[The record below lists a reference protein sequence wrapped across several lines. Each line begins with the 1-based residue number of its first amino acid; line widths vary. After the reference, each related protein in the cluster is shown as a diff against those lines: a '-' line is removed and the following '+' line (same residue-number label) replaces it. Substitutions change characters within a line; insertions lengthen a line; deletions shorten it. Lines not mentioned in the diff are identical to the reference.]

1 MAVRIITPP
10 KGTLVSLNDLKRHLR
25 VSWTDEDDYINAL
38 NLAAQN
44 LVETWTQRRYL
55 AQVLE
60 QVLDHWNDPMVLPVA
75 PAAGSIGASITSVV
89 YTASDG
95 STQTLD
101 PSYYWDRPHGET
113 RAVVRRWFV
122 MYPWLGDGAERVV
135 IRFAITGLQGDV
147 PPGIQHAIKLLVSHW
162 REHREAVSGVDG
174 RDSAAPLPLGVRE
187 LLTAERWD
195 G

>member
-1 MAVRIITPP
+1 MAVRIITPAS
-10 KGTLVSLNDLKRHLR
+10 GSLVSLSDMKLHLR
-25 VSWTDEDDYINAL
+25 VSWTDEDAYINAL
-38 NLAAQN
+38 ILAAQA
-44 LVETWTQRRYL
+44 LVENWTQRRYL
-55 AQVLE
+55 AQTLE

-75 PAAGSIGASITSVV
+75 PGLGSTGASIVSVV

-135 IRFAITGLQGDV
+135 IRFTISGAYTDV
-147 PPGIQHAIKLLVSHW
+147 PPAIQHGIKLLVSHW

-187 LLTAERWD
+187 LLTAERWAE
-195 G
+195 

>member
-1 MAVRIITPP
+1 MAVRIITPAS
-10 KGTLVSLNDLKRHLR
+10 GSLVSLSDMKLHLR
-25 VSWTDEDDYINAL
+25 VSWTDEDAYINAL
-38 NLAAQN
+38 ILAAQA
-44 LVETWTQRRYL
+44 LVENWTQRRYL
-55 AQVLE
+55 AQTLE

-75 PAAGSIGASITSVV
+75 PGLGSTGASIVSVV

-135 IRFAITGLQGDV
+135 IRFTISGAYTDV
-147 PPGIQHAIKLLVSHW
+147 PPAIQHWIKLLVSHW

-187 LLTAERWD
+187 LLTAERWAE
-195 G
+195 